1 MGRGS
6 SSMVAEQVGNSSR
19 VAGILPSPADPNMRV
34 SGPKGVDSWIRQL
47 QMEFASKARADGERF
62 GRLENAC
69 EESIQQLAALGNHRD
84 HCFYQSDT

>member
-1 MGRGS
+1 
-6 SSMVAEQVGNSSR
+6 
-19 VAGILPSPADPNMRV
+19 
-34 SGPKGVDSWIRQL
+34 
-47 QMEFASKARADGERF
+47 MEFASKARADGERF